1 MLRKIALA
9 FFAALSLAGAAHA
22 GVYTLT
28 GSFEADPDTVVL
40 TGSFAFDD
48 AVVAAGGFDGTFDL
62 TSLSFSFQGQTYT
75 LADATDPYVQF
86 EGGTLTG
93 PNALFETSGG
103 GTLSL
108 QSFFSSSYFTYTVN
122 GNDTL
127 GTLTATAVPEPAS
140 FALALAGLGA
150 LGFAARR
157 RQA

>member
-1 MLRKIALA
+1 MIRKTALA
-9 FFAALSLAGAAHA
+9 FAAALSLTGAAQA
-22 GVYTLT
+22 GVYTMT
-28 GSFEADPDTVVL
+28 GSYDSTPGTDVL
-40 TGSFAFDD
+40 TGSFSFDD
-48 AVVAAGGFDGTFDL
+48 AVVVAGGFDGAFDL
-62 TSLSFSFQGQTYT
+62 TSLTFTFGGTTYT

-93 PNALFETSGG
+93 PNALFATSGG

-108 QSFFSSSYFTYTVN
+108 QSFFGSSNFTYTVN
-122 GNDTL
+122 NSDTL
-127 GTLTATAVPEPAS
+127 GTLTVTAVPEPAS